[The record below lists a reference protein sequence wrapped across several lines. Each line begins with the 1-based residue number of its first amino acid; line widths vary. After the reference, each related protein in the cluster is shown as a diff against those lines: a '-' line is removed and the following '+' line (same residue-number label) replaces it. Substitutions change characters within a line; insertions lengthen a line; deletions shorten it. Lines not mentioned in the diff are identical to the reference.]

1 MTQIRLKYVHEFAD
15 RHGKVRRY
23 VRLPGGRRLPLHGR
37 PGSAEFMAAYQAA
50 LDGIATPA
58 AKKPIGATRT
68 LSGSIDAAI
77 VGWYGHESFT
87 SLART
92 SRDTRRQSLELFRKE
107 HGTKPIAALRSQHIN
122 SIIAAMKLGS
132 ARQMLYALKALCHFA
147 ALTGLIADDPAAALK
162 PPRKT
167 GGKSDGIHSW
177 TEDEIAAYRAFHAV
191 GSTARLALELALNT
205 AARRSDLVKIGPQH
219 IRNGLF
225 TYTQQK
231 TGSPV
236 AMPVHPDL
244 FTVLAASPTNALF
257 LVTSTGTQFSPDGLG
272 NRFREWCRDAGIP
285 GCSLHG
291 LRKAQARRLAE
302 AGCSAHE
309 IASIT
314 GHQTLAE
321 VQRYADAADRGRMAK
336 AAMASVSKAFGRT

>member
-1 MTQIRLKYVHEFAD
+1 MTQIRLKYVHQFAD

-23 VRLPGGRRLPLHGR
+23 VRLPGGQRIPLYGR

-50 LDGIATPA
+50 IDGIATPA
-58 AKKPIGATRT
+58 PGRAIGATRT

-92 SRDTRRQSLELFRKE
+92 SRDTRRQSIELFRKE
-107 HGTKPIAALRSQHIN
+107 HGTKPIAALRPLHIN
-122 SIIAAMKLGS
+122 SILAAMKPGS
-132 ARQMLYALKALCHFA
+132 ARQMLYALKALTRFA
-147 ALTGLIADDPAAALK
+147 LLAGLIADDPAATLK
-162 PPRKT
+162 PRRKT
-167 GGKSDGIHSW
+167 GKSNGIHSW
-177 TEDEIAAYRAFHAV
+177 TEDEIAAYRAHHAI
-191 GSTARLALELALNT
+191 GGIPRLALELALNT
-205 AARRSDLVKIGPQH
+205 AARRSDLIQIGPQH
-219 IRNGLF
+219 IRSGLF

-244 FTVLAASPTNALF
+244 LAVLAASSTTHALF
-257 LVTSTGTQFSPDGLG
+257 LVTSTGSQFSPNGLG
-272 NRFREWCRDAGIP
+272 NRFREWCRAAGLP

-314 GHQTLAE
+314 GHTTLAE
-321 VQRYADAADRGRMAK
+321 VQRYAAAADRGRMAK
-336 AAMASVSKAFGRT
+336 VAMATVSAAFEKN